1 MKNSA
6 EGRFVASRT
15 VRNVQAVLFLVI
27 SLLTL
32 TLLLAQG
39 ALSQESHPQ
48 STSST
53 ELGRENLARVAAS
66 VQEIKLLLLKDSGLL
81 LEVRRWMAKE
91 ATSNGQVINDMD
103 LTEDAIFDRLVTDLP
118 FRSAITLIL
127 QKYGHLIPKL
137 NPESEAAKERELVL
151 QERARIFV
159 QARQTD
165 LTSLQRSAAPGRWDV
180 NPCDPQTGEKCTR
193 PGETGTEQPGL
204 REYVSQ
210 PGTTPEVPI
219 RPASPY
225 RAPGLVETAQTNY
238 ADDKMENFLPM
249 GVMEDAN
256 EAIARS
262 GAASPEALQGP
273 STALLPG
280 ANTSE
285 GTGVEFLASNY
296 VTPNESRTLP
306 GVQNQDLDN
315 NLVAA
320 REPNSATIPGSS
332 ASQPMGPVQNRRKS
346 QLPAES
352 PELVRTANPYRD
364 VPSLYDMYV
373 QAVPRPAVPRRFGLQ
388 VFESGTRDSHLIPMD
403 LAVGP
408 DYVVGP
414 GDALSIDL
422 WGGITQR
429 LYRVVDHS
437 GQISLPDVG
446 PVLVSGKSL
455 ADVQKALEKQ
465 LSTLFRDLSA
475 DVSLSRMRTIRVYE
489 VGEVANPGAYDI
501 SSLSTPL
508 NALFVAGGPTPRGS
522 LRLVKHVRDGQVL
535 ELVDLYEL
543 LLNGV
548 RPDLKR
554 LENGDTILVPPIG
567 PQVTV
572 EGMIRRP
579 AIYELNKE
587 QNLSSVLELAGGL
600 LPTASY
606 RHIEVQRVVAHE
618 KQTMLDLEIQ
628 EADSADEVA
637 KKLASFAV
645 QDGDRI
651 RVFAIAPYNPDVI
664 YLAGHA
670 ARPGLYSFHS
680 GMRVTDVIAS
690 YKDLLPEPANQ
701 YAEIIRLNAPDF
713 HPSVESFDLA
723 EAISNPSQAPALQPL
738 DTIRVFSRFDFE
750 APPTVSV
757 WGEVRAPGTYRTSGQ
772 IRLSNAIHLAG
783 GLISG
788 ATGNDVQLVRYLSD
802 GRTKVSSV
810 DLTLALAGDPKANVL
825 LQPRDQLLIHRNP
838 NILERP
844 TVYVQGE
851 VGKPGRYPL
860 AADMTVADLIRMSG
874 GLKPGADTHLADLT
888 SYQWSGKGDL
898 EGNRQTVQIA
908 SALAGDPSAN
918 MKLSNGNV
926 LTIRQLPGWN
936 DLGAAISVRGEVN
949 HPGAY
954 GIRPGE
960 RLSSVLERAG
970 GFPSDAYVYGAMLE
984 RVQVRELE
992 TKQQTEMILRIKD
1005 MQTNIQMLPENTPE
1019 QKQAKEVGLQQ
1030 YQSTLSQLSSNMP
1043 IGRVTIH
1050 ISSDINRWKGTAADL
1065 EVRAGDVLFIPKQPS
1080 FILVS
1085 GQVFNPTAVGYRP
1098 GKSGNWYLS
1107 QSGGPTVLADKKAIF
1122 VIRADGSVIGGRG
1135 SVWSGNSLGEVLQP
1149 GDTVVVPE
1157 KAVGGNM
1164 QWQTIFMAAQV
1175 ASAIASTAILAV
1187 KL

>member
-1 MKNSA
+1 MKNCDDRGLVI
-6 EGRFVASRT
+6 GRI
-15 VRNVQAVLFLVI
+15 VRNLRTASFLAI
-27 SLLTL
+27 SLLAL
-32 TLLLAQG
+32 TLLRSPA
-39 ALSQESHPQ
+39 ALGQETQPQ
-48 STSST
+48 SASST

-81 LEVRRWMAKE
+81 VEVKRWMAKE
-91 ATSNGQVINDMD
+91 ATSNGQVINDLD
-103 LTEDAIFDRLVTDLP
+103 LTDDAIFDRLITDIP
-118 FRSAITLIL
+118 FRSAVTLIL
-127 QKYGHLIPKL
+127 QKYGHLLPKL
-137 NPESEAAKERELVL
+137 NPESEAARERELVL
-151 QERARIFV
+151 QERARMLAQAHQNDAATV
-159 QARQTD
+159 QQ
-165 LTSLQRSAAPGRWDV
+165 SAARGRRYADS
-180 NPCDPQTGEKCTR
+180 CDPQTSDKCLT
-193 PGETGTEQPGL
+193 PGDTGTEYPGL
-204 REYVSQ
+204 HEYVP
-210 PGTTPEVPI
+210 PGSTTPEVPM
-219 RPASPY
+219 RPGSPN
-225 RAPGLVETAQTNY
+225 RAPGSTATVQANY
-238 ADDKMENFLPM
+238 ADEKADFLPISSAEDFQSAGRRTG
-249 GVMEDAN
+249 GVANPED
-256 EAIARS
+256 E
-262 GAASPEALQGP
+262 QGP
-273 STALLPG
+273 STAILPG
-280 ANTSE
+280 ASVSE
-285 GTGVEFLASNY
+285 GSGAEFLPGNY
-296 VTPNESRTLP
+296 VGSNAGRRSP
-306 GVQNQDLDN
+306 GMQGQDAEN
-315 NLVAA
+315 NLTAN
-320 REPNSATIPGSS
+320 REPNPSTLSGNAS
-332 ASQPMGPVQNRRKS
+332 SQPVGPVQNRKRPQAGS
-346 QLPAES
+346 EVA
-352 PELVRTANPYRD
+352 ELVRTANPYRE

-373 QAVPRPAVPRRFGLQ
+373 QAVARPAVPRRFGMQ
-388 VFESGTRDSHLIPMD
+388 VFENGTRDSHLIPMD
-403 LAVGP
+403 ISVGP

-455 ADVQKALEKQ
+455 ADVQKSVEKQ

-489 VGEVANPGAYDI
+489 VGEVANPGAYDV

-508 NALFVAGGPTPRGS
+508 NALFVAGGPTPKGS
-522 LRLVKHVRDGQVL
+522 LRLVKHVRDGQLIEV
-535 ELVDLYEL
+535 VDLYDL

-628 EADSADEVA
+628 ESDNAEEVA
-637 KKLASFAV
+637 KRLASFAV

-651 RVFAIAPYNPDVI
+651 RVFAIAPYNQDVI

-723 EAISNPSQAPALQPL
+723 EAINNPSQAPVLQPL
-738 DTIRVFSRFDFE
+738 DTVRVFSRFDFE

-757 WGEVRAPGTYRTSGQ
+757 WGEVRAPGTYGTSGQ
-772 IRLSNAIHLAG
+772 IRLSDAIHLAG

-788 ATGNDVQLVRYLSD
+788 ASGNDVQVVRYLPD
-802 GRTKVSSV
+802 GRTRISSV
-810 DLTLALAGDPKANVL
+810 DLTLAVAGDPRANIL

-838 NILERP
+838 ITIEPP

-874 GLKPGADTHLADLT
+874 GLKPGADTHVADLT
-888 SYQWSGKGDL
+888 SYQWSDKGNL
-898 EGNRQTVQIA
+898 EGDRQAVQIE

-918 MKLSNGNV
+918 LRLSNGNV

-936 DLGAAISVRGEVN
+936 DLGAAISVKGQVN

-970 GFPSDAYVYGAMLE
+970 GFSSDAYVYGAVLE
-984 RVQVRELE
+984 RAQVRELE
-992 TKQQTEMILRIKD
+992 TKQQTEMILRMKE
-1005 MQTNIQMLPENTPE
+1005 MQMNIQMLPENTAE

-1050 ISSDINRWKGTAADL
+1050 ISSDINRWKGTAMDL
-1065 EVRAGDVLFIPKQPS
+1065 EVRAGDVLFIPKRPS
-1080 FILVS
+1080 FIMVA
-1085 GQVFNPTAVGYRP
+1085 GQVFNQTAVGYRP

-1107 QSGGPTVLADKKAIF
+1107 QSGGPTALADKKAIF
-1122 VIRADGSVIGGRG
+1122 VIRADGSVIGGRE
-1135 SVWSGNSLGEVLQP
+1135 SAWSGNSLGEVLQP

-1164 QWQTIFMAAQV
+1164 QWQTLFMAAQV

-1187 KL
+1187 RL

>member
-1 MKNSA
+1 MKNSDDR
-6 EGRFVASRT
+6 GLGIGCIVRKVQTAS
-15 VRNVQAVLFLVI
+15 FLAF
-27 SLLTL
+27 SLLAL
-32 TLLLAQG
+32 TLLRSPG
-39 ALSQESHPQ
+39 ALGQEVLPQ

-53 ELGRENLARVAAS
+53 ELGRENLAKVAAS
-66 VQEIKLLLLKDSGLL
+66 VEEIKLLLLKDSGLL
-81 LEVRRWMAKE
+81 VEVKRWMAKE
-91 ATSNGQVINDMD
+91 ATSNGQVISDLD
-103 LTEDAIFDRLVTDLP
+103 LTNDAIFERLVTDVP
-118 FRSAITLIL
+118 FRSAVTLIL
-127 QKYGHLIPKL
+127 QKYGHLLPKL
-137 NPESEAAKERELVL
+137 DPESEAAKERDLVL
-151 QERARIFV
+151 QERARML
-159 QARQTD
+159 AQTHQSD
-165 LTSLQRSAAPGRWDV
+165 MASLQQSSAPGRRYA
-180 NPCDPQTGEKCTR
+180 NSCDPQTTDKCPAAGDTSKEYQ
-193 PGETGTEQPGL
+193 GQH
-204 REYVSQ
+204 EYVS
-210 PGTTPEVPI
+210 PPSTTPELPM
-219 RPASPY
+219 RPGPPNTASGSTSTLQ
-225 RAPGLVETAQTNY
+225 ANY
-238 ADDKMENFLPM
+238 ADDKGDLLLTS
-249 GVMEDAN
+249 GTEDFQSVVRKAG
-256 EAIARS
+256 
-262 GAASPEALQGP
+262 GAANSEDEQGP

-280 ANTSE
+280 ASMSE
-285 GTGVEFLASNY
+285 GGGAELLAGNFLGANVDRRS
-296 VTPNESRTLP
+296 PS
-306 GVQNQDLDN
+306 VQGLDGEN
-315 NLVAA
+315 NLAA
-320 REPNSATIPGSS
+320 NREPNPSINSGNPP
-332 ASQPMGPVQNRRKS
+332 SQALGPIQNRRRPQAGS
-346 QLPAES
+346 EV
-352 PELVRTANPYRD
+352 PELVRTANPYKE

-373 QAVPRPAVPRRFGLQ
+373 QAVARPAVPRRFGLQ
-388 VFESGTRDSHLIPMD
+388 VFENGTRDSHLIPMD
-403 LAVGP
+403 LSVGP

-455 ADVQKALEKQ
+455 ADVQKSVEKQ

-489 VGEVANPGAYDI
+489 VGEVANPGAYDV

-508 NALFVAGGPTPRGS
+508 NALFVAGGPTPKGS

-535 ELVDLYEL
+535 EVVDLYDL

-628 EADSADEVA
+628 DSDNPEEVT
-637 KKLASFAV
+637 KKLANFAV

-651 RVFAIAPYNPDVI
+651 RVFAIAPYNQDVI

-757 WGEVRAPGTYRTSGQ
+757 WGEVRAPGTYSTSGQ
-772 IRLSNAIHLAG
+772 IRLSDAIHLAG

-788 ATGNDVQLVRYLSD
+788 ASGNDVQVVRYLPD
-802 GRTKVSSV
+802 GRTRISSV
-810 DLTLALAGDPKANVL
+810 DLTLAVAGDPKANIL

-838 NILERP
+838 ITIERP

-860 AADMTVADLIRMSG
+860 AADMTVADLIRISG
-874 GLKPGADTHLADLT
+874 GLKPGADTQLADLT
-888 SYQWSGKGDL
+888 SYQWSDKGNL
-898 EGNRQTVQIA
+898 EGDRQAVQIA

-918 MKLSNGNV
+918 LRLSNGNV

-936 DLGAAISVRGEVN
+936 DLGAAIRVKGEVN

-960 RLSSVLERAG
+960 RLSSVLQRAG
-970 GFPSDAYVYGAMLE
+970 GFASDAYVYGAVLE
-984 RVQVRELE
+984 RAQVRELE
-992 TKQQTEMILRIKD
+992 TKQQTEMILRIKE

-1030 YQSTLSQLSSNMP
+1030 YQSTLSQLSSNLP

-1050 ISSDINRWKGTAADL
+1050 ISSEVSRWKGTAADL
-1065 EVRAGDVLFIPKQPS
+1065 EVRAGDVLFIPKRPS
-1080 FILVS
+1080 FIMVS
-1085 GQVFNPTAVGYRP
+1085 GQVFNATAVGYRP
-1098 GKSGNWYLS
+1098 GKSANWYLS
-1107 QSGGPTVLADKKAIF
+1107 QSGGPTVLADKKSIF
-1122 VIRADGSVIGGRG
+1122 VIRADGSVIGGRE
-1135 SVWSGNSLGEVLQP
+1135 SAWSGSSLGEVLQP

-1164 QWQTIFMAAQV
+1164 QWQTVFMAAQV
-1175 ASAIASTAILAV
+1175 AAAIASTAILAV